1 MSQHRLWVGAP
12 ECLDLPLTM
21 LISEG
26 RREKGSGRVGNV
38 SSGSGWMEGVLERTR
53 R

>member
-26 RREKGSGRVGNV
+26 WHENGSGRVGNV
-38 SSGSGWMEGVLERTR
+38 SSGSGWMEGIEERTR